1 MTKHKK
7 IKKNIKRNFFEIL
20 ILLLAFLIFN
30 NQDKI
35 KNLFNQNNNQDQ
47 NQNSYIN
54 TNNNLLKVHYLDVGQ
69 GDSIFI
75 ELPNNET
82 MLIDAAES
90 NQSEN
95 IINYIKNL
103 NYQKIDYVIGT
114 HPHTDHIGGLKDVI
128 NAFEIG
134 KIYMPKVVSTTK
146 TYENLLLAIKDKN
159 LKINTAKAGISIID
173 TDTLKINVLAPN
185 NNTYTELNN
194 YSVVTKITYR
204 TTKFLFMGD
213 AEKLSENEIKE
224 DVTADV
230 IKIGHHGSNTSSS
243 INFIKKVNAK
253 YGIISV
259 GLNNKY
265 NLPKEE
271 TITNWENSGTKIY
284 LTSIN
289 GTIRAISDGTNIKI
303 ESEK

>member
-7 IKKNIKRNFFEIL
+7 IKRNIKRNFFEIL
-20 ILLLAFLIFN
+20 IILLAFLIIN

-35 KNLFNQNNNQDQ
+35 KNLFNQNNNQ
-47 NQNSYIN
+47 NQNAYIN
-54 TNNNLLKVHYLDVGQ
+54 TNNDLLKVHYLDVGQ

-90 NQSEN
+90 YQSEN
-95 IINYIKNL
+95 IINYLKNL

-114 HPHTDHIGGLKDVI
+114 HPHTDHIGGLKDII
-128 NAFEIG
+128 NTFEIG

-146 TYENLLLAIKDKN
+146 TYESLLMAIKDKN
-159 LKINTAKAGISIID
+159 LKINTAKAGTSIID
-173 TDTLKINVLAPN
+173 TDALKINILAPTN
-185 NNTYTELNN
+185 STYTELNN
-194 YSVVTKITYR
+194 YSVVTKITYG

-224 DVTADV
+224 NVTADV

-289 GTIRAISDGTNIKI
+289 GTITAISDGTNIKI

>member
-20 ILLLAFLIFN
+20 IILLAFLIIN

-35 KNLFNQNNNQDQ
+35 KNLFNQNNNK
-47 NQNSYIN
+47 NQNDYIN
-54 TNNNLLKVHYLDVGQ
+54 TNNDLLKVHYLDVGQ
-69 GDSIFI
+69 GDSIFV

-90 NQSEN
+90 YQSEN
-95 IINYIKNL
+95 IINYLKNL

-114 HPHTDHIGGLKDVI
+114 HPHTDHIGGLKDII
-128 NAFEIG
+128 NTFEIG

-146 TYENLLLAIKDKN
+146 TYESLLMAIKDKN
-159 LKINTAKAGISIID
+159 LKINTAKGGTSIID
-173 TDTLKINVLAPN
+173 TDTLKINILAPN
-185 NNTYTELNN
+185 NSIYTELNN
-194 YSVVTKITYR
+194 YSVVTKITYG

-224 DVTADV
+224 NVTADV

-243 INFIKKVNAK
+243 IDFIKKVNAK

-284 LTSIN
+284 LTSTN
-289 GTIRAISDGTNIKI
+289 GTIRASSDGTNIKI

>member
-1 MTKHKK
+1 MAKHKK

-20 ILLLAFLIFN
+20 IILLAFLIIN

-35 KNLFNQNNNQDQ
+35 KNLFNQNNNQ
-47 NQNSYIN
+47 NQNAYIN
-54 TNNNLLKVHYLDVGQ
+54 TNNDLLKVHYLDVGQ

-90 NQSEN
+90 YQSEN
-95 IINYIKNL
+95 IINYLKNL

-114 HPHTDHIGGLKDVI
+114 HPHTDHIGGLKDII
-128 NAFEIG
+128 NTFEIG

-146 TYENLLLAIKDKN
+146 TYESLLMAIKDKN
-159 LKINTAKAGISIID
+159 LKINTAKAGTSIID
-173 TDTLKINVLAPN
+173 IDTLKINILAPN
-185 NNTYTELNN
+185 NSTYTELNN
-194 YSVVTKITYR
+194 YSVVTKITYG

-243 INFIKKVNAK
+243 IDFIKKVNAK

-259 GLNNKY
+259 GLKNKY

-271 TITNWENSGTKIY
+271 TITNWEKSGTKIY
-284 LTSIN
+284 LTSTN
-289 GTIRAISDGTNIKI
+289 GTIRASSDGTNIKI

>member
-20 ILLLAFLIFN
+20 IILLAFLIIN

-35 KNLFNQNNNQDQ
+35 KNLFNQNNNQ
-47 NQNSYIN
+47 NQNDYIN
-54 TNNNLLKVHYLDVGQ
+54 TNNDLLKVHYLDVGQ
-69 GDSIFI
+69 GDSIFV

-90 NQSEN
+90 YQSEN
-95 IINYIKNL
+95 IINYLKNL

-114 HPHTDHIGGLKDVI
+114 HPHTDHIGGLKNII
-128 NAFEIG
+128 NTFEIG

-146 TYENLLLAIKDKN
+146 TYESLLMAIKDKN
-159 LKINTAKAGISIID
+159 LKINTAKAGTTIID
-173 TDTLKINVLAPN
+173 TDTLKVNILAPN
-185 NNTYTELNN
+185 NSTYTELNN
-194 YSVVTKITYR
+194 YSVVTKITYG

-224 DVTADV
+224 NVTADV

-243 INFIKKVNAK
+243 IDFIKKVNAK

-271 TITNWENSGTKIY
+271 TITNWEKSGTKIY
-284 LTSIN
+284 LTSTN
-289 GTIRAISDGTNIKI
+289 GTIRASSDGTNIKI

>member
-7 IKKNIKRNFFEIL
+7 MKKNIKRNFFEIL
-20 ILLLAFLIFN
+20 IILLAFLIIN

-35 KNLFNQNNNQDQ
+35 KNLFNQNNNQ
-47 NQNSYIN
+47 NQNDYIN
-54 TNNNLLKVHYLDVGQ
+54 MNNDLLKVHYLDVGQ

-90 NQSEN
+90 YQSEN
-95 IINYIKNL
+95 IINYLKNL

-114 HPHTDHIGGLKDVI
+114 HPHTDHIGGLKDII
-128 NAFEIG
+128 NTFEIG

-146 TYENLLLAIKDKN
+146 TYESLLMAIKDKN
-159 LKINTAKAGISIID
+159 LKINTAKAGTSIID
-173 TDTLKINVLAPN
+173 TDALKINILAPTN
-185 NNTYTELNN
+185 STYTELNN
-194 YSVVTKITYR
+194 YSVVTKITYG

-224 DVTADV
+224 NVTADV

-243 INFIKKVNAK
+243 IDFIKKVNAK

-271 TITNWENSGTKIY
+271 IITNWENSGTKIY

-289 GTIRAISDGTNIKI
+289 GTITASSDGTNIKI

>member
-7 IKKNIKRNFFEIL
+7 IKKNIKRIFFEIL
-20 ILLLAFLIFN
+20 IILLAFLIIN

-35 KNLFNQNNNQDQ
+35 KNLFNQNNNQ
-47 NQNSYIN
+47 NQNDYIN
-54 TNNNLLKVHYLDVGQ
+54 TNNDLLKVHYLDVGQ
-69 GDSIFI
+69 SDSIFV

-90 NQSEN
+90 YQSEN
-95 IINYIKNL
+95 IINYLKNL

-114 HPHTDHIGGLKDVI
+114 HPHTDHIGGLKNII
-128 NAFEIG
+128 NTFEIG

-146 TYENLLLAIKDKN
+146 TYESLLMAIKDKN
-159 LKINTAKAGISIID
+159 LKINTAKAGTSIID
-173 TDTLKINVLAPN
+173 TDALKINILAPN
-185 NNTYTELNN
+185 SETYTELNN
-194 YSVVTKITYR
+194 YSVVTKITYG

-224 DVTADV
+224 NVTADV

-243 INFIKKVNAK
+243 IDFIKKVNAK

-284 LTSIN
+284 LTSTN
-289 GTIRAISDGTNIKI
+289 GTIRASSDGTNIKI

>member
-7 IKKNIKRNFFEIL
+7 IKKNIKRIFFEIL
-20 ILLLAFLIFN
+20 IILLAFLIIN

-35 KNLFNQNNNQDQ
+35 KNLFNQNNNQ
-47 NQNSYIN
+47 NQNDYIN
-54 TNNNLLKVHYLDVGQ
+54 TNNDLLKVHYLDVGQ
-69 GDSIFI
+69 GDSIFV

-90 NQSEN
+90 YQSEN
-95 IINYIKNL
+95 IINYLKNL

-114 HPHTDHIGGLKDVI
+114 HPHTDHIGGLKDII
-128 NAFEIG
+128 NTFEIG

-146 TYENLLLAIKDKN
+146 TYESLLMAIKDKN
-159 LKINTAKAGISIID
+159 LKINTAKAGTSIID
-173 TDTLKINVLAPN
+173 TDALKINILAPN
-185 NNTYTELNN
+185 NSTYTELNN
-194 YSVVTKITYR
+194 YSVVTKITYG

-224 DVTADV
+224 NVTADV

-243 INFIKKVNAK
+243 IDFIKKVNAK

-284 LTSIN
+284 LTSTN
-289 GTIRAISDGTNIKI
+289 GTIRASSDGTNIKI

>member
-7 IKKNIKRNFFEIL
+7 TKKNIKRNFFEIL
-20 ILLLAFLIFN
+20 IILLAFLIIN

-35 KNLFNQNNNQDQ
+35 KNLFNQNNNQ
-47 NQNSYIN
+47 NQNDYIN
-54 TNNNLLKVHYLDVGQ
+54 TNNDLLKVHYLDVGQ
-69 GDSIFI
+69 GDSIFV

-90 NQSEN
+90 YQSEN
-95 IINYIKNL
+95 IINYLKNL

-114 HPHTDHIGGLKDVI
+114 HPHTDHIGGLKNII
-128 NAFEIG
+128 NTFEIG

-146 TYENLLLAIKDKN
+146 TYESLLMAIKDKN
-159 LKINTAKAGISIID
+159 LKINTAKGGTSIID
-173 TDTLKINVLAPN
+173 TDTLKINILAPN
-185 NNTYTELNN
+185 NSTYTELNN
-194 YSVVTKITYR
+194 YSVVTKITYG

-224 DVTADV
+224 NVTADV

-243 INFIKKVNAK
+243 IDFIKKVNAK

-284 LTSIN
+284 LTSTN
-289 GTIRAISDGTNIKI
+289 GTIRASSDGTNIKI

>member
-20 ILLLAFLIFN
+20 IILLAFLIIN

-35 KNLFNQNNNQDQ
+35 KNLFNQNNNQ
-47 NQNSYIN
+47 NQNDYIN
-54 TNNNLLKVHYLDVGQ
+54 TNNDLLKVHYLDVGQ
-69 GDSIFI
+69 GDSIFV

-90 NQSEN
+90 YQSEN
-95 IINYIKNL
+95 IINYLKNL

-114 HPHTDHIGGLKDVI
+114 HPHTDHIGGLKDII
-128 NAFEIG
+128 NTFEIG
-134 KIYMPKVVSTTK
+134 KIFMPKVVSTTK
-146 TYENLLLAIKDKN
+146 TYESLLMAIKDKN
-159 LKINTAKAGISIID
+159 LKINTAKAGTSIID
-173 TDTLKINVLAPN
+173 TDTLKIKILAPN
-185 NNTYTELNN
+185 NSIYTELNN
-194 YSVVTKITYR
+194 YSVVTKITYG

-224 DVTADV
+224 NVTADV

-243 INFIKKVNAK
+243 IDFIKKVNAK

-284 LTSIN
+284 LTSTN
-289 GTIRAISDGTNIKI
+289 GTIRASSDGTNIKI

>member
-7 IKKNIKRNFFEIL
+7 MKKNIKRNFFEIL
-20 ILLLAFLIFN
+20 IILLAFLIIN

-35 KNLFNQNNNQDQ
+35 KNLFNQNNNQ
-47 NQNSYIN
+47 NQNDYIN
-54 TNNNLLKVHYLDVGQ
+54 TNNDLLKVHYLDVGQ

-90 NQSEN
+90 YQSEN
-95 IINYIKNL
+95 IINYLKNL
-103 NYQKIDYVIGT
+103 NYKKIDYVIGT
-114 HPHTDHIGGLKDVI
+114 HPHTDHIGGLKDII
-128 NAFEIG
+128 NTFEIG

-146 TYENLLLAIKDKN
+146 TYESLLMTIKDKN
-159 LKINTAKAGISIID
+159 LKINTAKAGTSIID
-173 TDTLKINVLAPN
+173 TDALKINILAPN
-185 NNTYTELNN
+185 NSTYTELNN
-194 YSVVTKITYR
+194 YSVVTKITYG

-243 INFIKKVNAK
+243 IDFIKKVNAK

-289 GTIRAISDGTNIKI
+289 GTITAISDGTNIKI

>member
-1 MTKHKK
+1 MAKHKK

-20 ILLLAFLIFN
+20 IILLAFLIIN

-35 KNLFNQNNNQDQ
+35 KNLFNQNNNQ
-47 NQNSYIN
+47 NQNEYIN
-54 TNNNLLKVHYLDVGQ
+54 MNNDLLKVHYLDVGQ

-90 NQSEN
+90 YQSEN
-95 IINYIKNL
+95 IINYLKNL
-103 NYQKIDYVIGT
+103 NYKKIDYVIGT
-114 HPHTDHIGGLKDVI
+114 HPHTDHIGGLKDII
-128 NAFEIG
+128 NTFEIG

-146 TYENLLLAIKDKN
+146 TYESLLMAIKDKN
-159 LKINTAKAGISIID
+159 LKINTAKAGTSIID
-173 TDTLKINVLAPN
+173 TNALKINILAPKSE
-185 NNTYTELNN
+185 TYTELNN
-194 YSVVTKITYR
+194 YSVVTKITYG

-224 DVTADV
+224 DVSADV

-289 GTIRAISDGTNIKI
+289 GTIRASSDGTNIKI

>member
-20 ILLLAFLIFN
+20 IILLAFLIIN

-35 KNLFNQNNNQDQ
+35 KNLFNQNNNQ
-47 NQNSYIN
+47 NQNDYIN
-54 TNNNLLKVHYLDVGQ
+54 TNNDLLKVHYLDVGQ
-69 GDSIFI
+69 GDSIFV

-90 NQSEN
+90 YQSEN
-95 IINYIKNL
+95 IINYLKNL

-114 HPHTDHIGGLKDVI
+114 HPHTDHIGGLIDII
-128 NAFEIG
+128 NTFEIG
-134 KIYMPKVVSTTK
+134 KIFMPKVVSTTK
-146 TYENLLLAIKDKN
+146 TYESLLMAIKDKN
-159 LKINTAKAGISIID
+159 LKINTAKAGTSIID
-173 TDTLKINVLAPN
+173 TDTLKINILAPN
-185 NNTYTELNN
+185 NSIYTELNN
-194 YSVVTKITYR
+194 YSVVTKITYG

-224 DVTADV
+224 NVTADV

-243 INFIKKVNAK
+243 IDFIKKVNAK

-284 LTSIN
+284 LTSTN
-289 GTIRAISDGTNIKI
+289 GTIRASSDGTNIKI

>member
-20 ILLLAFLIFN
+20 IILLAFLIIN

-35 KNLFNQNNNQDQ
+35 KNLFNQNNNQND
-47 NQNSYIN
+47 YIN
-54 TNNNLLKVHYLDVGQ
+54 TNNDLLKVHYLDVGQ

-90 NQSEN
+90 YQSEN
-95 IINYIKNL
+95 IINYLKNL

-114 HPHTDHIGGLKDVI
+114 HPHTDHIGGLKDII
-128 NAFEIG
+128 NTFEIG

-146 TYENLLLAIKDKN
+146 TYESLLMAIKDKN
-159 LKINTAKAGISIID
+159 LKINTAKAVTSIID
-173 TDTLKINVLAPN
+173 TDALKINILAPN
-185 NNTYTELNN
+185 NSIYTELNN
-194 YSVVTKITYR
+194 YSVVTKITYG

-224 DVTADV
+224 NVSADV

-284 LTSIN
+284 LTSTN
-289 GTIRAISDGTNIKI
+289 GTIRASSDGTNIKI

>member
-20 ILLLAFLIFN
+20 IILLAFIIIN

-35 KNLFNQNNNQDQ
+35 KNLFNQNNNQ
-47 NQNSYIN
+47 NQNDYIN
-54 TNNNLLKVHYLDVGQ
+54 TNNDLLKVHYLDVGQ
-69 GDSIFI
+69 GDSIFV

-90 NQSEN
+90 YQSEN
-95 IINYIKNL
+95 IINYLKNL

-114 HPHTDHIGGLKDVI
+114 HPHTDHIGGLTDII
-128 NAFEIG
+128 NTFEIG
-134 KIYMPKVVSTTK
+134 KIFMPKVVSTTK
-146 TYENLLLAIKDKN
+146 TYESLLMAIKDKN
-159 LKINTAKAGISIID
+159 LKINTAKAGTSIID
-173 TDTLKINVLAPN
+173 TDALKINILAPN
-185 NNTYTELNN
+185 NSIYTELNN
-194 YSVVTKITYR
+194 YSVVTKITYG

-224 DVTADV
+224 NVTADV

-243 INFIKKVNAK
+243 IDFIKKANAK

-284 LTSIN
+284 LTSTN
-289 GTIRAISDGTNIKI
+289 GTIRASSDGTNIKI

>member
-20 ILLLAFLIFN
+20 IILLAFLIIN

-35 KNLFNQNNNQDQ
+35 KNLFNQNNNQ
-47 NQNSYIN
+47 NQNDYIN
-54 TNNNLLKVHYLDVGQ
+54 TNNDLLKVHYLDVGQ
-69 GDSIFI
+69 GDSIFV

-90 NQSEN
+90 YQSEN
-95 IINYIKNL
+95 IINYLKNL

-114 HPHTDHIGGLKDVI
+114 HPHTDHIGGLKDII
-128 NAFEIG
+128 NTFEIG

-146 TYENLLLAIKDKN
+146 TYESLLMAIKNKN
-159 LKINTAKAGISIID
+159 LKINTAKAGTSIID
-173 TDTLKINVLAPN
+173 TDALKINILAPN
-185 NNTYTELNN
+185 NSTYTELNN
-194 YSVVTKITYR
+194 YSVVTKITYG

-224 DVTADV
+224 NVTADV

-243 INFIKKVNAK
+243 IDFIKKVNAK

-284 LTSIN
+284 LTSTN
-289 GTIRAISDGTNIKI
+289 GTIRASSDGTNIKI

>member
-20 ILLLAFLIFN
+20 IILLAFLIIN

-35 KNLFNQNNNQDQ
+35 KNLFNQNNNQ
-47 NQNSYIN
+47 NQNDYIN
-54 TNNNLLKVHYLDVGQ
+54 TNNDLLKVHYLDVGQ
-69 GDSIFI
+69 GDSIFV

-90 NQSEN
+90 YQSEN
-95 IINYIKNL
+95 IINYLKNL

-114 HPHTDHIGGLKDVI
+114 HPHTDHIGGLKNII
-128 NAFEIG
+128 NTFEIG
-134 KIYMPKVVSTTK
+134 KIYMPKVGSTTK
-146 TYENLLLAIKDKN
+146 TYESLLMAIKDKN
-159 LKINTAKAGISIID
+159 LKINTAKAGTSIID
-173 TDTLKINVLAPN
+173 TDALKINILAPN
-185 NNTYTELNN
+185 NSTYTELNN
-194 YSVVTKITYR
+194 YSVVTKITYG

-224 DVTADV
+224 NVTADV

-243 INFIKKVNAK
+243 IDFIKKVNAK

-271 TITNWENSGTKIY
+271 TITNWENYGTKIY
-284 LTSIN
+284 LTSTN
-289 GTIRAISDGTNIKI
+289 GTIRASSDGTNIKI

>member
-20 ILLLAFLIFN
+20 IILLAFLIIN

-35 KNLFNQNNNQDQ
+35 KNLFNQNNNQ
-47 NQNSYIN
+47 NQNDYIN
-54 TNNNLLKVHYLDVGQ
+54 TNNDLLKVHYLDVGQ

-90 NQSEN
+90 YQSEN
-95 IINYIKNL
+95 IINYLKNL

-114 HPHTDHIGGLKDVI
+114 HPHTDHIGGLKDII
-128 NAFEIG
+128 NTFEIG
-134 KIYMPKVVSTTK
+134 KIFMPKVVSTTK
-146 TYENLLLAIKDKN
+146 TYESLLMAIKDKN
-159 LKINTAKAGISIID
+159 LKINTAKAGTSIID
-173 TDTLKINVLAPN
+173 TDALKINILAPN
-185 NNTYTELNN
+185 NSTYTELNN
-194 YSVVTKITYR
+194 YSVVTKITYG

-224 DVTADV
+224 NVTADV

-243 INFIKKVNAK
+243 IDFIKKVNAK

-284 LTSIN
+284 LTSTN
-289 GTIRAISDGTNIKI
+289 GTIRASSDGTNIKI

>member
-1 MTKHKK
+1 MAKHKK
-7 IKKNIKRNFFEIL
+7 IKRNIKRNFFEIL
-20 ILLLAFLIFN
+20 IIIIAFLIIN

-35 KNLFNQNNNQDQ
+35 KNLFNQNNNQ
-47 NQNSYIN
+47 NQNDYIN

-75 ELPNNET
+75 ELPNNVT

-90 NQSEN
+90 YQSEK
-95 IINYIKNL
+95 IINYLKNL
-103 NYQKIDYVIGT
+103 NYKKIDYVIGT
-114 HPHTDHIGGLKDVI
+114 HPHTDHIGGLKNII
-128 NAFEIG
+128 NTFEIG
-134 KIYMPKVVSTTK
+134 KIYMPKVVSITK
-146 TYENLLLAIKDKN
+146 TYESLLMVIKDKN
-159 LKINTAKAGISIID
+159 LKINTAKAGTSIID
-173 TDTLKINVLAPN
+173 TDALKINILAPN
-185 NNTYTELNN
+185 NSTYTELNN
-194 YSVVTKITYR
+194 YSVVTKITYG

-224 DVTADV
+224 NVAADV

-243 INFIKKVNAK
+243 IDFIRKVNAK

-289 GTIRAISDGTNIKI
+289 GTITAISDGTNIKI

>member
-1 MTKHKK
+1 MAKHKK

-20 ILLLAFLIFN
+20 IILLAFLIIN

-35 KNLFNQNNNQDQ
+35 KNIFNQNNNQ
-47 NQNSYIN
+47 NQNDYIN
-54 TNNNLLKVHYLDVGQ
+54 TNNDLLKVHYLDVGQ

-90 NQSEN
+90 YQSEK
-95 IINYIKNL
+95 IINYLKNL

-114 HPHTDHIGGLKDVI
+114 HPHTDHIGGLKDII
-128 NAFEIG
+128 NTFEIG

-146 TYENLLLAIKDKN
+146 TYESLLMAIKDKN
-159 LKINTAKAGISIID
+159 LKINTAKAGTSIIN
-173 TDTLKINVLAPN
+173 TDTLKINILAPN
-185 NNTYTELNN
+185 SETYTELNN
-194 YSVVTKITYR
+194 YSVVTKITYG

-289 GTIRAISDGTNIKI
+289 GTIRASSDGTNIKI

>member
-20 ILLLAFLIFN
+20 IILLAFLIIN

-35 KNLFNQNNNQDQ
+35 KNLFNQNNNQ
-47 NQNSYIN
+47 NQNDYIN
-54 TNNNLLKVHYLDVGQ
+54 MNNDLLKVHYLDVGQ

-90 NQSEN
+90 YQSEN
-95 IINYIKNL
+95 IINYLKNS

-114 HPHTDHIGGLKDVI
+114 HPHTDHIGGLKDII
-128 NAFEIG
+128 NTFEIG

-146 TYENLLLAIKDKN
+146 TYENLLMAIKDKN
-159 LKINTAKAGISIID
+159 LKINTAKAGTSIID
-173 TDTLKINVLAPN
+173 IDTLKINILAPN
-185 NNTYTELNN
+185 NSTYTELNN
-194 YSVVTKITYR
+194 YSVVTKITYG

-243 INFIKKVNAK
+243 IDFIKKVSAK

-271 TITNWENSGTKIY
+271 IITNWENSGTKIY

-289 GTIRAISDGTNIKI
+289 GTITAISDGTNIKI

>member
-20 ILLLAFLIFN
+20 IILLAFLIIN

-35 KNLFNQNNNQDQ
+35 KNLFNQNNNQ
-47 NQNSYIN
+47 NQNNYIN

-90 NQSEN
+90 YQSEN
-95 IINYIKNL
+95 IINYLKNL

-114 HPHTDHIGGLKDVI
+114 HPHTDHIGGLKNII
-128 NAFEIG
+128 NTFEIG

-146 TYENLLLAIKDKN
+146 TYESLLMAIKDKN
-159 LKINTAKAGISIID
+159 LKINTAKAGTSIID
-173 TDTLKINVLAPN
+173 TDALKINILAPN
-185 NNTYTELNN
+185 NSTYTELNN
-194 YSVVTKITYR
+194 YSVVTKITYG

-224 DVTADV
+224 NVTADV

-243 INFIKKVNAK
+243 IDFIKKVNAK

-284 LTSIN
+284 LTSTN
-289 GTIRAISDGTNIKI
+289 GTIRASSDGTNIKI

>member
-1 MTKHKK
+1 MAKHKK
-7 IKKNIKRNFFEIL
+7 IKRNIKRYFFEIL
-20 ILLLAFLIFN
+20 IILLAFLIIN

-35 KNLFNQNNNQDQ
+35 KNLFNQNNNQ
-47 NQNSYIN
+47 NQNDYIN
-54 TNNNLLKVHYLDVGQ
+54 MNNDLLKVHYLDVGQ

-90 NQSEN
+90 YQSEN
-95 IINYIKNL
+95 IINYLKNL

-114 HPHTDHIGGLKDVI
+114 HPHTDHIGGLKDII
-128 NAFEIG
+128 NTFEIG

-146 TYENLLLAIKDKN
+146 TYENLLMTIKDKN
-159 LKINTAKAGISIID
+159 LKINTAKAGTSIID
-173 TDTLKINVLAPN
+173 TDALKINILAPN
-185 NNTYTELNN
+185 NSTYTELNN
-194 YSVVTKITYR
+194 YSVVTKITYG

-224 DVTADV
+224 NVTADV

-243 INFIKKVNAK
+243 IDFIKKVNAK

-289 GTIRAISDGTNIKI
+289 GTITAISDGTNIKI

>member
-20 ILLLAFLIFN
+20 IILLAFLIIN

-35 KNLFNQNNNQDQ
+35 KNLFNQNNNQ
-47 NQNSYIN
+47 NQNDYIN
-54 TNNNLLKVHYLDVGQ
+54 TNNDLLKVHYLDVGQ
-69 GDSIFI
+69 GDSIFV

-90 NQSEN
+90 YQSEN
-95 IINYIKNL
+95 IINYLKNL
-103 NYQKIDYVIGT
+103 NYKKIDYVIGT
-114 HPHTDHIGGLKDVI
+114 HPHTDHIGGLKDII
-128 NAFEIG
+128 NTFEIG

-146 TYENLLLAIKDKN
+146 TYESLLMAIKDKN
-159 LKINTAKAGISIID
+159 LKINTAKAGTSIID
-173 TDTLKINVLAPN
+173 TDALKINILAPN
-185 NNTYTELNN
+185 SETYTELNN
-194 YSVVTKITYR
+194 YSVVTKITYG

-224 DVTADV
+224 NVTADV

-243 INFIKKVNAK
+243 IDFIKKVNAK

-284 LTSIN
+284 LTSTN
-289 GTIRAISDGTNIKI
+289 GTIRASSDGTNIKI

>member
-1 MTKHKK
+1 MAKHKK
-7 IKKNIKRNFFEIL
+7 IKKNIKRNFFKIL
-20 ILLLAFLIFN
+20 IILLAFLIIN

-35 KNLFNQNNNQDQ
+35 KNLFNQNNNQ
-47 NQNSYIN
+47 NQNDYIN
-54 TNNNLLKVHYLDVGQ
+54 TNNDLLKVHYLDVGQ

-90 NQSEN
+90 YQSEN
-95 IINYIKNL
+95 IINYLKNL

-114 HPHTDHIGGLKDVI
+114 HPHADHIGGLKDII
-128 NAFEIG
+128 NTFEIG

-146 TYENLLLAIKDKN
+146 TYESLLMAIKDKN
-159 LKINTAKAGISIID
+159 LKINTAKAGTSIID
-173 TDTLKINVLAPN
+173 IDTLKINILAPN
-185 NNTYTELNN
+185 NSTYTELNN
-194 YSVVTKITYR
+194 YSVVTKITYG

-243 INFIKKVNAK
+243 IDFIKKVNAK

-289 GTIRAISDGTNIKI
+289 GTITAISDGTNIKI

>member
-7 IKKNIKRNFFEIL
+7 FKKNIKRNFFEIL
-20 ILLLAFLIFN
+20 IILLAFLIIN

-35 KNLFNQNNNQDQ
+35 KNLFNQNNNQ
-47 NQNSYIN
+47 NQNDYIN
-54 TNNNLLKVHYLDVGQ
+54 TNNDLLKVHYLDVGQ
-69 GDSIFI
+69 GDSIFV

-90 NQSEN
+90 YQSEN
-95 IINYIKNL
+95 IINYLKNL

-114 HPHTDHIGGLKDVI
+114 HPHTDHIGGLKDII
-128 NAFEIG
+128 NTFEIG

-146 TYENLLLAIKDKN
+146 TYESLLMAIKDKN
-159 LKINTAKAGISIID
+159 LKINTAKAGTSIID
-173 TDTLKINVLAPN
+173 TDALKINILAPN
-185 NNTYTELNN
+185 NSTYTELNN
-194 YSVVTKITYR
+194 YSVVTKITYG

-224 DVTADV
+224 NVTADV

-243 INFIKKVNAK
+243 IDFIKKVNAK

-284 LTSIN
+284 LTSTN
-289 GTIRAISDGTNIKI
+289 GTIRASSDGTNIKI

>member
-1 MTKHKK
+1 MAKHKK

-20 ILLLAFLIFN
+20 IILLAFLIIN
-30 NQDKI
+30 NQDNI
-35 KNLFNQNNNQDQ
+35 KNLFNQNQ
-47 NQNSYIN
+47 NDYIN
-54 TNNNLLKVHYLDVGQ
+54 TNNDLLKVHYLDVGQ

-75 ELPNNET
+75 EPPNNET

-90 NQSEN
+90 YQSEN
-95 IINYIKNL
+95 IINYLKNL
-103 NYQKIDYVIGT
+103 NYKKIDYVIGT
-114 HPHTDHIGGLKDVI
+114 HPHTDHIGGLKDII
-128 NAFEIG
+128 NTFEIG

-146 TYENLLLAIKDKN
+146 TYESLLMAIKDKN
-159 LKINTAKAGISIID
+159 LKINTAKAGTSIID
-173 TDTLKINVLAPN
+173 TDALKINILAPTN
-185 NNTYTELNN
+185 STYTELNN
-194 YSVVTKITYR
+194 YSVVTKITYGS
-204 TTKFLFMGD
+204 TKFLFMGD

-224 DVTADV
+224 NVTADV

-243 INFIKKVNAK
+243 IDFIKKVNAK

-271 TITNWENSGTKIY
+271 IITNWENSGTKIY

-289 GTIRAISDGTNIKI
+289 GTIRASSDGTNIKI

>member
-20 ILLLAFLIFN
+20 IILLAFLIIN

-35 KNLFNQNNNQDQ
+35 KNLFNQNNNQ
-47 NQNSYIN
+47 NQNDYIN
-54 TNNNLLKVHYLDVGQ
+54 TNNDLLKVHYLDVGQ

-82 MLIDAAES
+82 ILIDAAES
-90 NQSEN
+90 YQSEK
-95 IINYIKNL
+95 IINYLKNL

-114 HPHTDHIGGLKDVI
+114 HPHTDHIGGLKDII
-128 NAFEIG
+128 NTFEIG

-146 TYENLLLAIKDKN
+146 TYESLLMAIKDKN
-159 LKINTAKAGISIID
+159 LKINTAKAGTSIIN
-173 TDTLKINVLAPN
+173 TDTLKINILAPN
-185 NNTYTELNN
+185 SETYTELNN
-194 YSVVTKITYR
+194 YSVVTKITYG

-289 GTIRAISDGTNIKI
+289 GTIRASSDGTNIKI

>member
-20 ILLLAFLIFN
+20 IILLAFLIIN

-35 KNLFNQNNNQDQ
+35 KNLFNQNNNQ
-47 NQNSYIN
+47 NQNDYIN
-54 TNNNLLKVHYLDVGQ
+54 TNNDLLKVHYLDVDQ
-69 GDSIFI
+69 GDSIFV

-90 NQSEN
+90 YQSEN
-95 IINYIKNL
+95 IINYLKNL

-114 HPHTDHIGGLKDVI
+114 HPHTDHIGGLKDII
-128 NAFEIG
+128 NTFEIG

-146 TYENLLLAIKDKN
+146 TYESLLMAIKDKN
-159 LKINTAKAGISIID
+159 LKINTAKAGTSIID
-173 TDTLKINVLAPN
+173 TDALKINILAPN
-185 NNTYTELNN
+185 NSIYTELNN
-194 YSVVTKITYR
+194 YSVVTKITYG

-224 DVTADV
+224 NVTADV

-243 INFIKKVNAK
+243 IDFIKKVNAK

-284 LTSIN
+284 LTSTN
-289 GTIRAISDGTNIKI
+289 GTIRASSDGTNIKI

>member
-7 IKKNIKRNFFEIL
+7 MKKNIKRNFFEIL
-20 ILLLAFLIFN
+20 IILLAFLIIN

-35 KNLFNQNNNQDQ
+35 KNLLNQNNNQ
-47 NQNSYIN
+47 NQNDYIN
-54 TNNNLLKVHYLDVGQ
+54 TNNDLLKVHYLDVGQ

-90 NQSEN
+90 YQSEN
-95 IINYIKNL
+95 IINYLKNL

-114 HPHTDHIGGLKDVI
+114 HPHADHIGGLKDII
-128 NAFEIG
+128 NTFEIG

-146 TYENLLLAIKDKN
+146 TYESLLMAIKDKN
-159 LKINTAKAGISIID
+159 LKINTAKAGTSIID
-173 TDTLKINVLAPN
+173 TDALKINILAPN
-185 NNTYTELNN
+185 NSTYTELNN
-194 YSVVTKITYR
+194 YSVVTKITYG

-243 INFIKKVNAK
+243 IDFIKKVNAK

-271 TITNWENSGTKIY
+271 IITNWENSGTKIY

-289 GTIRAISDGTNIKI
+289 GTITASSDGTNIKI

>member
-20 ILLLAFLIFN
+20 IILLAFLIIN

-35 KNLFNQNNNQDQ
+35 KNLFNQNNNQ
-47 NQNSYIN
+47 NQNDYIN
-54 TNNNLLKVHYLDVGQ
+54 TNNDLLKVHYLDVGQ
-69 GDSIFI
+69 GDSIFV

-90 NQSEN
+90 YQSEN
-95 IINYIKNL
+95 IINYLKNL

-114 HPHTDHIGGLKDVI
+114 HPHTDHIGGLKDII
-128 NAFEIG
+128 NTFEIG

-146 TYENLLLAIKDKN
+146 TYESLLMAIKDKN
-159 LKINTAKAGISIID
+159 LKINTAKAGTSIID
-173 TDTLKINVLAPN
+173 TDALKINILAPN
-185 NNTYTELNN
+185 SETYTELNN
-194 YSVVTKITYR
+194 YSVVTKITYG

-213 AEKLSENEIKE
+213 SEKLIENEIKE
-224 DVTADV
+224 NVTADV

-243 INFIKKVNAK
+243 IDFIKKVNAK

-284 LTSIN
+284 LTSTN
-289 GTIRAISDGTNIKI
+289 GTIRASSDGTNIKI

>member
-20 ILLLAFLIFN
+20 IILLAFLIIN

-35 KNLFNQNNNQDQ
+35 KNLFNQNNNQ
-47 NQNSYIN
+47 NQNDYIN
-54 TNNNLLKVHYLDVGQ
+54 TNNDLLKVHYLDVGQ

-90 NQSEN
+90 YQSEN
-95 IINYIKNL
+95 IINYLKNL

-114 HPHTDHIGGLKDVI
+114 HPHTDHIGGLKNII
-128 NAFEIG
+128 NTFEIG

-146 TYENLLLAIKDKN
+146 TYESLLMAIKDKN
-159 LKINTAKAGISIID
+159 LKINTAKAGTSIID
-173 TDTLKINVLAPN
+173 TDALKINILAPN
-185 NNTYTELNN
+185 NSIYTELNN
-194 YSVVTKITYR
+194 YSVVTKISYG

-224 DVTADV
+224 NLTADV

-243 INFIKKVNAK
+243 IDFIKKVNAK

-284 LTSIN
+284 LTSTN
-289 GTIRAISDGTNIKI
+289 GTIRASSDGTNIKI

>member
-1 MTKHKK
+1 MAKHKK

-20 ILLLAFLIFN
+20 IILLAFLIIN

-35 KNLFNQNNNQDQ
+35 KNLFNQNNNQ
-47 NQNSYIN
+47 NQNAYIN
-54 TNNNLLKVHYLDVGQ
+54 TNNDLLKVHYLDVGQ

-90 NQSEN
+90 YQSEN
-95 IINYIKNL
+95 IINYLKNL

-114 HPHTDHIGGLKDVI
+114 HPHTDHIGGLKDII
-128 NAFEIG
+128 NTFEIG

-146 TYENLLLAIKDKN
+146 TYESLLMAIKDKN
-159 LKINTAKAGISIID
+159 LKINTAKSGTSIID
-173 TDTLKINVLAPN
+173 TDALKINILAPN
-185 NNTYTELNN
+185 NSTYTELNN
-194 YSVVTKITYR
+194 YSVVTKITYG

-224 DVTADV
+224 NVTADV

-243 INFIKKVNAK
+243 IDFIKKVNAK

-284 LTSIN
+284 LTSTN
-289 GTIRAISDGTNIKI
+289 GTIRASSDGTNIKI

>member
-20 ILLLAFLIFN
+20 IILLAFLIIN

-35 KNLFNQNNNQDQ
+35 KNLFNQNNNQ
-47 NQNSYIN
+47 NQNDYIN
-54 TNNNLLKVHYLDVGQ
+54 TNNDLLKVHYLDVGQ
-69 GDSIFI
+69 GDSIFV

-90 NQSEN
+90 YQSEN
-95 IINYIKNL
+95 IINYLKNL

-114 HPHTDHIGGLKDVI
+114 HPHTDHIGGLKDII
-128 NAFEIG
+128 NTFEIG
-134 KIYMPKVVSTTK
+134 KIFMPKVVSTTK
-146 TYENLLLAIKDKN
+146 TYESLLMAIKDKN
-159 LKINTAKAGISIID
+159 LKINTAKAGTSIID
-173 TDTLKINVLAPN
+173 TDSLKINILAPN
-185 NNTYTELNN
+185 NSTYTELNN
-194 YSVVTKITYR
+194 YSVVTKITYG

-224 DVTADV
+224 NVTADV

-243 INFIKKVNAK
+243 IDFIKKVNAK

-284 LTSIN
+284 LTSTN
-289 GTIRAISDGTNIKI
+289 GTIRASSDGTNIKI

>member
-1 MTKHKK
+1 MAKHKK

-20 ILLLAFLIFN
+20 IILLAFLIIN

-35 KNLFNQNNNQDQ
+35 KNLFNQNNNQ
-47 NQNSYIN
+47 NQNDYIN
-54 TNNNLLKVHYLDVGQ
+54 TNNDLLKVHYLDVGQ

-90 NQSEN
+90 YQSEN
-95 IINYIKNL
+95 IINYLKNL

-114 HPHTDHIGGLKDVI
+114 HPHTDHIGGLKDII
-128 NAFEIG
+128 NTFEIG

-146 TYENLLLAIKDKN
+146 TYESLLMAIKNKN
-159 LKINTAKAGISIID
+159 LKINTAKAGTSIID
-173 TDTLKINVLAPN
+173 TDALKINILAPN
-185 NNTYTELNN
+185 NSTYTELNN
-194 YSVVTKITYR
+194 YSVVTKITYG

-224 DVTADV
+224 NVSADV

-243 INFIKKVNAK
+243 IDFIKKVNAK

-289 GTIRAISDGTNIKI
+289 GTIRASSDGTNIKI

>member
-20 ILLLAFLIFN
+20 IILLAFLIIN

-35 KNLFNQNNNQDQ
+35 KNLFNQNNNQ
-47 NQNSYIN
+47 NQNDYIN
-54 TNNNLLKVHYLDVGQ
+54 TNNDLLKVHYLDVGQ
-69 GDSIFI
+69 GDSIFV

-90 NQSEN
+90 YQSEN
-95 IINYIKNL
+95 IINYLKNL

-114 HPHTDHIGGLKDVI
+114 HPHTDHIGGLKDII
-128 NAFEIG
+128 NTFEIG

-146 TYENLLLAIKDKN
+146 TYESLLMAIKDKN
-159 LKINTAKAGISIID
+159 LKINTAKAGTSIID
-173 TDTLKINVLAPN
+173 TDTLKINILAPN
-185 NNTYTELNN
+185 NSTYTELNN
-194 YSVVTKITYR
+194 YSVVTKITYG

-224 DVTADV
+224 NVTADV

-243 INFIKKVNAK
+243 IDFIKKVNAK

-284 LTSIN
+284 LTSTN
-289 GTIRAISDGTNIKI
+289 GTIRASSDGTNIKI

>member
-20 ILLLAFLIFN
+20 IILLAFLIIN

-35 KNLFNQNNNQDQ
+35 KNLFNQNNNQ
-47 NQNSYIN
+47 NQNDYIN
-54 TNNNLLKVHYLDVGQ
+54 TNNDLLKVHYLDVGQ
-69 GDSIFI
+69 GDSIFV

-90 NQSEN
+90 YQSEN
-95 IINYIKNL
+95 IINYLKNL

-114 HPHTDHIGGLKDVI
+114 HPHTDHIGGLKNII
-128 NAFEIG
+128 NTFEIG

-146 TYENLLLAIKDKN
+146 TYESLLMAIKDKN
-159 LKINTAKAGISIID
+159 LKINTAKAGTSIID
-173 TDTLKINVLAPN
+173 TDTLKINILAPN
-185 NNTYTELNN
+185 NSTYTELNN
-194 YSVVTKITYR
+194 YSVVTKITYG

-224 DVTADV
+224 NVTADV

-243 INFIKKVNAK
+243 IDFIKKVNAK

-284 LTSIN
+284 LTSTN
-289 GTIRAISDGTNIKI
+289 GTIRASSDGTNIKI

>member
-7 IKKNIKRNFFEIL
+7 IKKIIKRNFFEIL
-20 ILLLAFLIFN
+20 IILLAFLIIN

-35 KNLFNQNNNQDQ
+35 KNLFNQNNNQ
-47 NQNSYIN
+47 NQNDYIN
-54 TNNNLLKVHYLDVGQ
+54 TNNDLLKVHYLDVGQ

-90 NQSEN
+90 YQSEN
-95 IINYIKNL
+95 IINYLKNL

-114 HPHTDHIGGLKDVI
+114 HPHTDHIGGLKDII
-128 NAFEIG
+128 NTFEIG
-134 KIYMPKVVSTTK
+134 KIFMPKVVSTTK
-146 TYENLLLAIKDKN
+146 TYESLLMAIKDKN
-159 LKINTAKAGISIID
+159 LKINTAKAGTSIID
-173 TDTLKINVLAPN
+173 TDALKINILAPN
-185 NNTYTELNN
+185 NSIYTELNN
-194 YSVVTKITYR
+194 YSVVTKITYG

-224 DVTADV
+224 NVTADV

-243 INFIKKVNAK
+243 IDFIKKVNAK

-284 LTSIN
+284 LTSTN
-289 GTIRAISDGTNIKI
+289 GTIRASSDGTNIKI

>member
-1 MTKHKK
+1 MAKHKK
-7 IKKNIKRNFFEIL
+7 IKRNIKRNFFEIL
-20 ILLLAFLIFN
+20 IILLAFLIIN

-35 KNLFNQNNNQDQ
+35 KNLFNQNNNQ
-47 NQNSYIN
+47 NQNAYIN
-54 TNNNLLKVHYLDVGQ
+54 TNNDLLKVHYLDVGQ

-90 NQSEN
+90 YQSEK
-95 IINYIKNL
+95 IINYLKNL

-114 HPHTDHIGGLKDVI
+114 HPHTDHIGGLKDII
-128 NAFEIG
+128 NTFEIG

-146 TYENLLLAIKDKN
+146 TYESLLMAIKDKN
-159 LKINTAKAGISIID
+159 LKINTAKAGTSIID
-173 TDTLKINVLAPN
+173 TDALKINILAPN
-185 NNTYTELNN
+185 NSTYTELNN
-194 YSVVTKITYR
+194 YSVVTKITYG

-243 INFIKKVNAK
+243 IDFIKKVNAK

-271 TITNWENSGTKIY
+271 IITNWENSGTKIY

-289 GTIRAISDGTNIKI
+289 GTITASSDGTNIKI

>member
-20 ILLLAFLIFN
+20 IILLAFLIIN

-35 KNLFNQNNNQDQ
+35 KNLFNQNNNQ
-47 NQNSYIN
+47 NQNDYIN
-54 TNNNLLKVHYLDVGQ
+54 TNNDLLKVHYLDVSQ

-90 NQSEN
+90 YQSEN
-95 IINYIKNL
+95 IINYLKNL

-114 HPHTDHIGGLKDVI
+114 HPHTDHIGGLKDII
-128 NAFEIG
+128 NTFEIG

-146 TYENLLLAIKDKN
+146 TYESLLMAIKDKN
-159 LKINTAKAGISIID
+159 LKINTAKAGTSIID
-173 TDTLKINVLAPN
+173 TDALKINILAPN
-185 NNTYTELNN
+185 NSIYTELNN
-194 YSVVTKITYR
+194 YSVVTKITYG

-224 DVTADV
+224 NVTADV

-243 INFIKKVNAK
+243 IDFIKKVNAK

-284 LTSIN
+284 LTSTN
-289 GTIRAISDGTNIKI
+289 GTIRASSDGTNIKI